1 MFTIPTWQEFSCE
14 FFRFYRLPR
23 CEAKLQA
30 SKPRI
35 SANVAGRNAMGSP
48 DLDEKN
54 LQRWVDP
61 LDKADSLGSPRD
73 NSHLSYPKKKGTTG
87 YKQFYIQ
94 PIWQFGDCS
103 LFDICLIYIFVDPAI
118 TLVDLLLFGRLQFMW
133 CLIANLVVLRFH
145 WGLWRK

>member
-1 MFTIPTWQEFSCE
+1 MKKTSSDGWILWI
-14 FFRFYRLPR
+14 RL
-23 CEAKLQA
+23 AA
-30 SKPRI
+30 
-35 SANVAGRNAMGSP
+35 
-48 DLDEKN
+48 LDHRAII
-54 LQRWVDP
+54 LIFHIQ
-61 LDKADSLGSPRD
+61 
-73 NSHLSYPKKKGTTG
+73 KKKGTTG

-145 WGLWRK
+145 WGL